1 MKKLILFLLFGI
13 VAGSFTACSDEN
25 YSSRLKELIIEDMT
39 FDQSQSTKTLTFRH
53 EDLSNY
59 ECKSSEDWCAA
70 AFDFANS
77 KLTISVK
84 ANETYDPRTATIT
97 LADKVDG
104 TLRAFT
110 VNQTRNTGLFIDETL
125 FNISMYGGSATV
137 ELESNVEYDVVI
149 PSDCD
154 WVSRAEEP
162 AKTRG
167 LEKSSFTLNVSEN
180 KTYKERKA
188 LITVIN
194 KEENLSGTVTIIQ
207 PFETIFKADN
217 TSFNLD
223 MDGGIITVNME
234 SNIDYKVVIPKEF
247 NWISIPET
255 SKTRETKTSAVTLK
269 IDENMSYGDRDGI
282 VYICNEDAGEEIK
295 VIIHQTFAAVL
306 KADNNTFEVA
316 MEGGTVTINME
327 SNISYD
333 VIIPEDCKWVTRSS
347 AKTRAAKPSI
357 VTLSVAENKS
367 YKERTVIVN
376 ICNKQ
381 AGVSVPITIHQP
393 FNTVFK
399 ADKTDFDVD
408 MAGGPVTINMESNIS
423 YDVTIPSDCDWI
435 TLPASVRKAGTTR
448 ATSTSVVTLRVKEN
462 TTYLNREAV
471 VTIGNKEAGTEIKI
485 SIHQPFNIAFK
496 ADKTAFDVE
505 AAGETVTINME
516 SNISYDVSIPSGCDW
531 IILPTST
538 RKKGITR
545 ATNNSTV
552 ILRVKE
558 NTNLNDRDA
567 VVTIGNKDAEK
578 NTAYKP
584 IKIFVHQKALTPSL
598 TVDKT
603 DIEVP
608 TEGGSASVKV
618 ESNVDFVVTIPPGC
632 DWIKQ
637 SNSSR
642 TRAAKTSIVTFT
654 VSANTSEQDRTATVT
669 ISNKNAGVSATVNIS
684 QKFSTVFNV
693 DESPIEI
700 DELGGTR
707 EITVAANVDVIVL
720 PQVDWLTV
728 GEKKAGGKGYW
739 TQQIIVSALKNKV
752 AKREGAVKFL
762 HAPTNQSFIVKVT
775 QNRLLYITEQEITLT
790 EGDGPQKPT
799 LNNPNAMEVT
809 WSSSNIE
816 VATVNSTGM
825 VTAVKAGTAEITV
838 TSADK
843 KYTDKVKVTVN
854 KKEAEE

>member
-1 MKKLILFLLFGI
+1 
-13 VAGSFTACSDEN
+13 
-25 YSSRLKELIIEDMT
+25 
-39 FDQSQSTKTLTFRH
+39 
-53 EDLSNY
+53 
-59 ECKSSEDWCAA
+59 
-70 AFDFANS
+70 
-77 KLTISVK
+77 
-84 ANETYDPRTATIT
+84 
-97 LADKVDG
+97 
-104 TLRAFT
+104 
-110 VNQTRNTGLFIDETL
+110 
-125 FNISMYGGSATV
+125 
-137 ELESNVEYDVVI
+137 
-149 PSDCD
+149 
-154 WVSRAEEP
+154 
-162 AKTRG
+162 
-167 LEKSSFTLNVSEN
+167 
-180 KTYKERKA
+180 
-188 LITVIN
+188 
-194 KEENLSGTVTIIQ
+194 
-207 PFETIFKADN
+207 
-217 TSFNLD
+217 
-223 MDGGIITVNME
+223 
-234 SNIDYKVVIPKEF
+234 
-247 NWISIPET
+247 
-255 SKTRETKTSAVTLK
+255 
-269 IDENMSYGDRDGI
+269 
-282 VYICNEDAGEEIK
+282 
-295 VIIHQTFAAVL
+295 
-306 KADNNTFEVA
+306 
-316 MEGGTVTINME
+316 
-327 SNISYD
+327 
-333 VIIPEDCKWVTRSS
+333 
-347 AKTRAAKPSI
+347 
-357 VTLSVAENKS
+357 
-367 YKERTVIVN
+367 
-376 ICNKQ
+376 
-381 AGVSVPITIHQP
+381 
-393 FNTVFK
+393 
-399 ADKTDFDVD
+399 
-408 MAGGPVTINMESNIS
+408 
-423 YDVTIPSDCDWI
+423 
-435 TLPASVRKAGTTR
+435 
-448 ATSTSVVTLRVKEN
+448 
-462 TTYLNREAV
+462 
-471 VTIGNKEAGTEIKI
+471 
-485 SIHQPFNIAFK
+485 
-496 ADKTAFDVE
+496 
-505 AAGETVTINME
+505 ME

-531 IILPTST
+531 ITLPTST

-720 PQVDWLTV
+720 PQADWLKV

-809 WSSSNIE
+809 WSSSNTA

-854 KKEAEE
+854 KKETEE

>member
-70 AFDFANS
+70 AFDFANM

-234 SNIDYKVVIPKEF
+234 SNIDYEVVIPKEF

-295 VIIHQTFAAVL
+295 VLIHQTFAAVL

-347 AKTRAAKPSI
+347 AKTRAAKLSI

-448 ATSTSVVTLRVKEN
+448 ATSTSVVT
-462 TTYLNREAV
+462 
-471 VTIGNKEAGTEIKI
+471 
-485 SIHQPFNIAFK
+485 
-496 ADKTAFDVE
+496 
-505 AAGETVTINME
+505 
-516 SNISYDVSIPSGCDW
+516 
-531 IILPTST
+531 
-538 RKKGITR
+538 
-545 ATNNSTV
+545 
-552 ILRVKE
+552 LRVKE

-720 PQVDWLTV
+720 PQADWLKV